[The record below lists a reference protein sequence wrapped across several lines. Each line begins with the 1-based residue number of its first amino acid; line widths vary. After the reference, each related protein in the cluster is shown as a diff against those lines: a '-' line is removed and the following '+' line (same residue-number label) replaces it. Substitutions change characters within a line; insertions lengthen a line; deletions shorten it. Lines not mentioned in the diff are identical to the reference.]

1 MFKPNTT
8 YTCIAYKSKSNGSN
22 QNLIYKSIRD
32 SNQMIINCRK

>member
-22 QNLIYKSIRD
+22 QNLYKSIRD